1 MTREKNKC
9 THTLINPRKK
19 KKHNTQTSKQNATER
34 ASSSVKNE
42 VQKRREKNSW
52 NWERKA
58 IQAREDGMTNK
69 IKKHR
74 RIPKFKAKKEILSES
89 WKSV

>member
-1 MTREKNKC
+1 MKPRRTRVFEIMTREKNKC

-42 VQKRREKNSW
+42 VQKRREKTVEIESAKQYRQ
-52 NWERKA
+52 ERTK
-58 IQAREDGMTNK
+58 
-69 IKKHR
+69 
-74 RIPKFKAKKEILSES
+74 
-89 WKSV
+89 

>member
-42 VQKRREKNSW
+42 VQKRREKTVEIESAKQYRQKRTKWLTKFRNTEEYL
-52 NWERKA
+52 NLK
-58 IQAREDGMTNK
+58 Q
-69 IKKHR
+69 KK
-74 RIPKFKAKKEILSES
+74 
-89 WKSV
+89 KS